1 MVLLG
6 VAACGGSEKVPQ
18 PAVRPAT
25 AVTETRPRGV
35 VEDCSTRSEA
45 AFPGAFTDE
54 ANVVVGPLVL
64 VGAAFT
70 GADTIREFGGNKF
83 PALVRAGHRVTV
95 ALPADMRGLAG
106 LGYGPL
112 PQGVELSPE
121 DGHRAVTFIACP
133 LWASSGSVTFWSG
146 AVLARAPRC
155 VPLAV
160 WVDGEP
166 APRRVALRMG
176 IRECP

>member
-45 AFPGAFTDE
+45 AFPGAFT
-54 ANVVVGPLVL
+54 
-64 VGAAFT
+64 
-70 GADTIREFGGNKF
+70 GADTVREFGGNKF

-146 AVLARAPRC
+146 AVLARSPRC